1 MPPSDQKLIGL
12 ERGEATWS
20 QFKNCLQ
27 ARQ

>member
-20 QFKNCLQ
+20 RFRNRLQ